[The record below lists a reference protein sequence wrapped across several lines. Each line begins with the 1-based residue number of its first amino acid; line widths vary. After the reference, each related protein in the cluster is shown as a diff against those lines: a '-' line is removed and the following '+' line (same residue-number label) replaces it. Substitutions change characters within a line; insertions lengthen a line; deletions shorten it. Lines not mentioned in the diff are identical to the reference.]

1 MKKEILVITST
12 VDDTV
17 DYIIKKYGEKACFC
31 RFDVDRFSDY
41 TININNFGCA
51 ISCDKWEINLSDIVS
66 IYYRK
71 PMLPDFSEFR
81 PEYHVMLAKDIITV
95 VNGIVDSFI
104 GKVLTKPNILRRTEN
119 KVFQLM
125 YAVQNHIPIPAS
137 YIGNSQGHIRD
148 LGSNNLII
156 KPISIGKLVVG
167 DKVALYRTNNFQ
179 ATDEDISLMPLY
191 IQEYVK
197 KCFEVRLTC
206 INGEMFSVRIDAKN
220 KLDWRK
226 DYKGNSYAIIDPPV
240 FVVEFCKKML
250 KDFGL
255 MFGAFDFIVDQN
267 GDWIFLEINP
277 NGQWLW
283 LEKILGLPISKKI
296 VDYLVCEE

>member
-41 TININNFGCA
+41 TININNFGFA

-71 PMLPDFSEFR
+71 PMLPDFSISEFR
-81 PEYHVMLAKDIITV
+81 PDYHVMLAKDNITV

-125 YAVQNHIPIPAS
+125 
-137 YIGNSQGHIRD
+137 
-148 LGSNNLII
+148 LI
-156 KPISIGKLVVG
+156 
-167 DKVALYRTNNFQ
+167 
-179 ATDEDISLMPLY
+179 
-191 IQEYVK
+191 
-197 KCFEVRLTC
+197 C
-206 INGEMFSVRIDAKN
+206 
-220 KLDWRK
+220 WK
-226 DYKGNSYAIIDPPV
+226 D
-240 FVVEFCKKML
+240 
-250 KDFGL
+250 
-255 MFGAFDFIVDQN
+255 
-267 GDWIFLEINP
+267 
-277 NGQWLW
+277 
-283 LEKILGLPISKKI
+283 
-296 VDYLVCEE
+296 